1 MLLNTIVQVKH
12 RRTSTHVEM
21 HMDIEDRQD
30 SSGGPS
36 DERGRARH
44 GRSRDPAVDEAI
56 LTAAMDLL
64 AESGYARL
72 TMDQVAARA
81 RVGKASLYLRW
92 PNKVSLVAEAIQHHS
107 AVVPD
112 VPNTGSL
119 REDMRAFLWALL
131 RSKTAAQRAVAAVTG
146 EIASN
151 PELAKAWR
159 QGVAGTLL
167 ACTRSIVERAIARGE
182 LPAASDVDLLA
193 MLPVTLLQSWRQ
205 AHDQSPDDRVA
216 ERIVAQFFTPTPRSA
231 QAEEAGHPHSRRSSV
246 T

>member
-1 MLLNTIVQVKH
+1 M
-12 RRTSTHVEM
+12 
-21 HMDIEDRQD
+21 EDGSE
-30 SSGGPS
+30 SSGSLSGEQG
-36 DERGRARH
+36 ERGRARR
-44 GRSRDPAVDEAI
+44 GRVRDPEVDEAI

-64 AESGYARL
+64 AEIGYARL

-92 PNKVSLVAEAIQHHS
+92 PNKVALVADAIQHHS

-112 VPNTGSL
+112 VPETGSL
-119 REDMRAFLWALL
+119 CEDMRAFLQALL

-167 ACTRSIVERAIARGE
+167 ACTRVIVERAIERGE

-205 AHDQSPDDRVA
+205 AHDQSPDDEVV
-216 ERIVAQFFTPTPRSA
+216 ERIVAQFFTPAPRRA
-231 QAEEAGHPHSRRSSV
+231 QAGEAAEEPARDP
-246 T
+246 